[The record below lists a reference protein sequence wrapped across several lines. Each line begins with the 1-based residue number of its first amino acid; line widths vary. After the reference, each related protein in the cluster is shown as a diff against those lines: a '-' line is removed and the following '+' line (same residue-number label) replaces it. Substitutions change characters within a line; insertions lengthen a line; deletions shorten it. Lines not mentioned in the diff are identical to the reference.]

1 MTVARVIF
9 LGSGD
14 AFSAG
19 GRHQAGYL
27 VQGPDSVL
35 LLDCGASTLAAMKQ
49 RGVDPGAVDHILIS
63 HLHGDHFAGIPFLLL
78 AYTYEQLR
86 DRPLRIAGPPGTEA
100 RVRGLFATVYKE
112 IAARTLRFALEFTEL
127 APGVPLALGPM
138 QIEPF
143 QVPHQEQDLSL
154 GCSVNVG
161 GRRIVYSGDTGWTD
175 DLIVRSHHADLFIC
189 ECCYF
194 ETRQPFHL
202 DYRQLAAHRP
212 QFTAKRMI
220 LTHLGREVLA
230 RRKDIDMEL
239 AFDGLVVEIE

>member
-1 MTVARVIF
+1 MTAVRVIF

-27 VQGPDSVL
+27 VQGPGSAL
-35 LLDCGASTLAAMKQ
+35 LLDCGASTLTAMKQ
-49 RGVDPGAVDHILIS
+49 WGVDPASVDHILIS

-78 AYTYEQLR
+78 AYTYEEPR

-112 IAARTLRFALEFTEL
+112 IAARALPFALEFTEL
-127 APGVPLALGPM
+127 APGVPISLGPM
-138 QIEPF
+138 QIDPF
-143 QVPHQEQDLSL
+143 PVPHQEKELSL
-154 GCSVNVG
+154 GCSVTVG
-161 GRRIVYSGDTGWTD
+161 GRRIVYSGDTGWTNA
-175 DLIVRSHHADLFIC
+175 LIARSRDADLFIC

-202 DYRQLAAHRP
+202 DYPRIAEHRH

-230 RRKDIDMEL
+230 RRNDIDMEL
-239 AFDGLVVEIE
+239 ASDGLVVDLE